1 MTTEKGLNVKTV
13 QNGSIVIKHYLI
25 KVEEDIAIW
34 HALIVSGT
42 PCCVNLTI
50 GREIWKYTGFS

>member
-25 KVEEDIAIW
+25 KVEDIAIW

-50 GREIWKYTGFS
+50 GREI

>member
-13 QNGSIVIKHYLI
+13 QNGSIEIKYYLI
-25 KVEEDIAIW
+25 KVEGDIAIW

-50 GREIWKYTGFS
+50 GREI

>member
-13 QNGSIVIKHYLI
+13 QNGSIVIKYYLI
-25 KVEEDIAIW
+25 KVEGDIAIW

-42 PCCVNLTI
+42 PCCVNLII
-50 GREIWKYTGFS
+50 GREI